1 MERFSSRLIY
11 IHEGLHRFLWR
22 LTSLGGYC
30 TALQAKSLQLAG
42 WDRGVRGRLRMLERL
57 GFLRRVSKYPVVYQV
72 TKATTRLLGRDSST
86 RRRHTL
92 ETVQARLLG
101 VHFYLEARAW
111 PTDFIFKHE
120 EKIAIFADAGCPL
133 GTLPQRN
140 GKPYLR
146 EQLVF
151 WLPEGGI
158 GIATVDQPVPTAFVR
173 LRVFLRQFLP
183 VLRAVQEHIELFIVT
198 ADQRRRFEYEKL
210 LRRSPAIHKLG
221 LGRLAPRIKPY
232 CVRPPVPTIID
243 TIWTSADKYDDSAD
257 LIEDSD
263 DLSDGHSGHKSL
275 FRRSA
280 SYAQSGGCLA
290 QPPGQTQY
298 LQQGGQ
304 KAYDPKRKRKH
315 KRERQLSLDN
325 KYAFLVAYA

>member
-11 IHEGLHRFLWR
+11 IHEGLQRFLWS

-57 GFLRRVSKYPVVYQV
+57 GFLRRISKYPAVYQV
-72 TKATTRLLGRDSST
+72 TKATTRLLGRDSSS

-101 VHFYLEARAW
+101 VHFYLEACAW

-140 GKPYLR
+140 GKPHLR
-146 EQLVF
+146 EHLVF

-158 GIATVDQPVPTAFVR
+158 GIATVDQPVPSAFVR
-173 LRVFLRQFLP
+173 LRLFLRQFLP
-183 VLRAVQEHIELFIVT
+183 VLRAVQERIDLFIVT
-198 ADQRRRFEYEKL
+198 PDQRHRFEYEKL
-210 LRRSPAIHKLG
+210 LRRSRAIHKLG
-221 LGRLAPRIKPY
+221 LGSLATRIRPY
-232 CVRPPVPTIID
+232 TVRPPVPSIAEA
-243 TIWTSADKYDDSAD
+243 IWPKTDKYDALAD
-257 LIEDSD
+257 LGGDSD
-263 DLSDGHSGHKSL
+263 DLRD
-275 FRRSA
+275 A
-280 SYAQSGGCLA
+280 S
-290 QPPGQTQY
+290 
-298 LQQGGQ
+298 GQ
-304 KAYDPKRKRKH
+304 KYIHRPIG
-315 KRERQLSLDN
+315 E
-325 KYAFLVAYA
+325 